1 MTHDQRIFELLETI
15 NKAPGLTAGQ
25 LLARCTYV
33 TAKTFPSAIKDMHVR
48 GLIVTTGL
56 NEKTEYHLTDSGRAS
71 LECGELP
78 APTAAQQDAE
88 QETPAEPEAATE
100 GSENEGVKAVARMLQ
115 GAADVFSGIAGAD
128 EVVLDEQVYDPP
140 LQVYDTDN
148 TTLDEALAQLKELT
162 AEIDRPANLIDLIM
176 FNRRGAAVVRNAAP
190 VAAALME
197 SSANALERAYCQQ

>member
-1 MTHDQRIFELLETI
+1 MTHDQRIFDLLETI
-15 NKAPGLTAGQ
+15 NQAPGLTAGQ
-25 LLARCTYV
+25 LLARCTSV

-56 NEKTEYHLTDSGRAS
+56 KEKTAYHLTDSGRAS

-88 QETPAEPEAATE
+88 QETPAEPEAATGAVESTVE
-100 GSENEGVKAVARMLQ
+100 GFADVPVF
-115 GAADVFSGIAGAD
+115 GAAVEITAGAD
-128 EVVLDEQVYDPP
+128 EVVLDEQIYDTP
-140 LQVYDTDN
+140 LKVYDTDN
-148 TTLDEALAQLKELT
+148 TTLDEALAQLKELA
-162 AEIDRPANLIDLIM
+162 AEIDRPTNLLDLIM
-176 FNRRGAAVVRNAAP
+176 FNRQGAALVRNAAP

>member
-56 NEKTEYHLTDSGRAS
+56 KDKTEYHLTDSGRAS

-88 QETPAEPEAATE
+88 QETPAEPEAATGAVESTVE
-100 GSENEGVKAVARMLQ
+100 GFADVPVF
-115 GAADVFSGIAGAD
+115 GAA

-140 LQVYDTDN
+140 LQVYDTDK
-148 TTLDEALAQLKELT
+148 TALEEALAQLKELT
-162 AEIDRPANLIDLIM
+162 AEIDRRPI
-176 FNRRGAAVVRNAAP
+176 
-190 VAAALME
+190 
-197 SSANALERAYCQQ
+197 

>member
-1 MTHDQRIFELLETI
+1 MTHDQRIFDLLETI

-25 LLARCTYV
+25 LLARCTSV
-33 TAKTFPSAIKDMHVR
+33 TAKTFPSAIKDMHAR
-48 GLIVTTGL
+48 GLIFTTGL
-56 NEKTEYHLTDSGRAS
+56 KEKTKYHLTDSGRTS

-78 APTAAQQDAE
+78 AIKAAQQDAE

-100 GSENEGVKAVARMLQ
+100 AFESTVEEFADVPVF
-115 GAADVFSGIAGAD
+115 GAAVEITAGAD
-128 EVVLDEQVYDPP
+128 EVMLDEQVYDPP
-140 LQVYDTDN
+140 LKVYDTDK

-162 AEIDRPANLIDLIM
+162 AELDRPTNLLDLIM
-176 FNRRGAAVVRNAAP
+176 FNRRGAALVRNAAP

>member
-15 NKAPGLTAGQ
+15 NQAPGLTAGQ
-25 LLARCTYV
+25 LLARCTSV
-33 TAKTFPSAIKDMHVR
+33 TAKTFSSVIKDMHVR

-56 NEKTEYHLTDSGRAS
+56 KEKTAYHLTDSGRAS

-88 QETPAEPEAATE
+88 QETPAEPEAATGAVESTVE
-100 GSENEGVKAVARMLQ
+100 GFADVPVF
-115 GAADVFSGIAGAD
+115 GAAVEITAGAD
-128 EVVLDEQVYDPP
+128 EVVLDEQIYDTP
-140 LQVYDTDN
+140 LKVYDTDN
-148 TTLDEALAQLKELT
+148 TTLDEALAQLKELA
-162 AEIDRPANLIDLIM
+162 AEIDRPTNLFDLIE
-176 FNRRGAAVVRNAAP
+176 FNRRGAAMVRNAAP

>member
-25 LLARCTYV
+25 LLARCTSV

-56 NEKTEYHLTDSGRAS
+56 KDKTEYHLTDSGRAS

-88 QETPAEPEAATE
+88 QETPADPEAAT
-100 GSENEGVKAVARMLQ
+100 GDCENEGLKAVALGMER
-115 GAADVFSGIAGAD
+115 AAKVFAAAAGAD

-140 LQVYDTDN
+140 LKVYDTDK

-162 AEIDRPANLIDLIM
+162 AEIGRPANLLDLIM
-176 FNRRGAAVVRNAAP
+176 FNRQGAALVRSAAP

-197 SSANALERAYCQQ
+197 SSANALERAYCQK